1 VLGSRHETTT
11 LWPWSLVALVT
22 GTINPVWPGE
32 SRDMNR
38 RAPANVMAIPPVQE
52 TLITPLADAA
62 PQDGQL
68 ELPRLR
74 RLVLSVG
81 LSLGES
87 LGLPIAGYV
96 AGMALSGQTAA
107 MLTATAVLWLTM
119 VVRKLVT
126 RTVPGLLII
135 SALVLTLQTAL
146 VVGTGSELFFLLQFP
161 LANLALC
168 VLFAR
173 TAPTRRPIVAQLA
186 AEVVALRQP
195 FAGHAGLDTFFRD
208 ATWLWAGIFA
218 ATTVGLAVLMV
229 SESVSMFLVLTT
241 ALTAGGVVVGIA
253 LSVLWFIR
261 ALRRSG
267 LRVRL
272 AQT

>member
-1 VLGSRHETTT
+1 MIWRGHPNAATS
-11 LWPWSLVALVT
+11 T
-22 GTINPVWPGE
+22 GAGRTANTQLAVRS
-32 SRDMNR
+32 SRD
-38 RAPANVMAIPPVQE
+38 
-52 TLITPLADAA
+52 TH
-62 PQDGQL
+62 L
-68 ELPRLR
+68 ELPRPG
-74 RLVLSVG
+74 RLVRSVA

-87 LGLPIAGYV
+87 LGLPAVGYLT
-96 AGMALSGQTAA
+96 GMLLGGQNAA
-107 MLTATAVLWLTM
+107 MLIATAVLWLT
-119 VVRKLVT
+119 VVARKVVT
-126 RTVPGLLII
+126 GTVPGLLII
-135 SALVLTLQTAL
+135 SALVLTLQAAV
-146 VVGTGSELFFLLQFP
+146 VVGTGSQLFFLLQFP

-173 TAPTRRPIVAQLA
+173 TAPTSEPLVARLA
-186 AEVVALRQP
+186 AEVVAFRHP
-195 FAGHAGLDTFFRD
+195 GAGHAGLDTFFRD

-229 SESVSMFLVLTT
+229 SESASMFLVLT
-241 ALTAGGVVVGIA
+241 AAITAGGVVVGIA

>member
-1 VLGSRHETTT
+1 
-11 LWPWSLVALVT
+11 
-22 GTINPVWPGE
+22 
-32 SRDMNR
+32 MNWR
-38 RAPANVMAIPPVQE
+38 AAPANVSVVPPGLQ
-52 TLITPLADAA
+52 TASAASADGAW
-62 PQDGQL
+62 QGGHL

-87 LGLPIAGYV
+87 LGLPSAGYL
-96 AGMALSGQTAA
+96 AGMALGGQNAA

-119 VVRKLVT
+119 LVRKVVT

-135 SALVLTLQTAL
+135 SALVLTLQTAV

-173 TAPTRRPIVAQLA
+173 TAPTSKPIVARLA
-186 AEVVALRQP
+186 AEVVALHQP
-195 FAGHAGLDTFFRD
+195 SSGHTGLDTFFRD

-218 ATTVGLAVLMV
+218 ATTVGLGVLMF
-229 SESVSMFLVLTT
+229 SESASMFLVLTT

-272 AQT
+272 AQA

>member
-1 VLGSRHETTT
+1 
-11 LWPWSLVALVT
+11 
-22 GTINPVWPGE
+22 
-32 SRDMNR
+32 MNR
-38 RAPANVMAIPPVQE
+38 RPPANVIATPADQE
-52 TLITPLADAA
+52 TSVAPVAVADPASL
-62 PQDGQL
+62 DGQL

-74 RLVLSVG
+74 RLVLCVG
-81 LSLGES
+81 VSLGES
-87 LGLPIAGYV
+87 LGLPVAGYV
-96 AGMALSGQTAA
+96 AGMALGGQTAA

-119 VVRKLVT
+119 VVRKVVT

-135 SALVLTLQTAL
+135 SALVLTLQTVV

-173 TAPTRRPIVAQLA
+173 TAPTRKPIVAQLA
-186 AEVVALRQP
+186 AEVVAFRQP
-195 FAGHAGLDTFFRD
+195 SAGHVGLDTFFRD

-218 ATTVGLAVLMV
+218 ATTVGLGVLMF

-267 LRVRL
+267 LSVRL

>member
-1 VLGSRHETTT
+1 
-11 LWPWSLVALVT
+11 
-22 GTINPVWPGE
+22 
-32 SRDMNR
+32 MNWR
-38 RAPANVMAIPPVQE
+38 AAPANVSVVPPDPQ
-52 TLITPLADAA
+52 TASAPSADG
-62 PQDGQL
+62 PWQGGHL

-87 LGLPIAGYV
+87 LGLPSAGYL
-96 AGMALSGQTAA
+96 AGMALGGQNAA
-107 MLTATAVLWLTM
+107 MLTATAVLLLTM
-119 VVRKLVT
+119 LARKVVT

-135 SALVLTLQTAL
+135 SALVLTLQTAV

-173 TAPTRRPIVAQLA
+173 TAPTSKPIVARLA
-186 AEVVALRQP
+186 AEVVALHQP
-195 FAGHAGLDTFFRD
+195 SSGHAGLDTFFRD

-218 ATTVGLAVLMV
+218 ATTVGLGVLMF
-229 SESVSMFLVLTT
+229 SESAGMFLVLTT

-272 AQT
+272 AQA